1 MSLDN
6 GSSAVGM
13 PELVVIRAAFVLEAV
28 VLEKSD
34 DLSSL
39 DHPIPDPFYC
49 QNYLYFSKLV
59 RCVRVS
65 CDGRPSWML
74 SARRVSYGLQR
85 RRTMAVPCLA
95 DGGAAAI
102 SRASMITTRS
112 YVSMACVQRGAPSNP
127 AQLPRVSSAVSTF
140 RATVSNAVYPC
151 VAEYSNAFQK
161 CGRHPPCADAA
172 RCHEDCGEWGGWMPR
187 CCEKGAGGYSARS
200 AGRISSQQ
208 PSGSSMK

>member
-49 QNYLYFSKLV
+49 QYYLYFSKLV

-151 VAEYSNAFQK
+151 VAEDSSEFQTR
-161 CGRHPPCADAA
+161 GTRLARMPPVVMRIVGNGEAGCLDVA
-172 RCHEDCGEWGGWMPR
+172 RRVREATPRDLPGGFPASSRRDPR
-187 CCEKGAGGYSARS
+187 
-200 AGRISSQQ
+200 
-208 PSGSSMK
+208 